1 MGVHWSANFKA
12 LGDKLCRVAPK
23 KYFGLK
29 LIRAFPSAWMGL
41 FFGETRPKVP
51 SEGRKRGAPGE
62 RPAGA
67 HFTLS

>member
-1 MGVHWSANFKA
+1 METDG
-12 LGDKLCRVAPK
+12 LPK
-23 KYFGLK
+23 KYFELK
-29 LIRAFPSAWMGL
+29 LIRAFPSAWMGY
-41 FFGETRPKVP
+41 FFGKTRQKAP